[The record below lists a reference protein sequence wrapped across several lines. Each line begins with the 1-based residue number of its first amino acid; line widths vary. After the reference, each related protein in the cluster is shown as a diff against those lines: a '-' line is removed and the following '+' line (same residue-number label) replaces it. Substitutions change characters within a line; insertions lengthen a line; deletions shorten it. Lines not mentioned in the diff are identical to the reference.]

1 MPDIQ
6 KASEGQQVEK
16 QNSDGYDLGL
26 LGTQLKARAQT
37 LISALLSGLT
47 REERLSVSHRKA
59 FGCSW
64 EVFQPLTPRTILW
77 LCNHYLIYSF
87 QVLNEVSISAFIF
100 KNEEMKSRR
109 WLAIRLSHKV
119 HQ

>member
-1 MPDIQ
+1 M
-6 KASEGQQVEK
+6 EK
-16 QNSDGYDLGL
+16 QNSDGCDLGL
-26 LGTQLKARAQT
+26 LGTQLQARAQT

-64 EVFQPLTPRTILW
+64 EVFQPLTLRTILW
-77 LCNHYLIYSF
+77 LCSHYLVYSP
-87 QVLNEVSISAFIF
+87 QVLNEVGISTFIF
-100 KNEEMKSRR
+100 ENEAMKSRR
-109 WLAIRLSHKV
+109 WWAIRLSHKV